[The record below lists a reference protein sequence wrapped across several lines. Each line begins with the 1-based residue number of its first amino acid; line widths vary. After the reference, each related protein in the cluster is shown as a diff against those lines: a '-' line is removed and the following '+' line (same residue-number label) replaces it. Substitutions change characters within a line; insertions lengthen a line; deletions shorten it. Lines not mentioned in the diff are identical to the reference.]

1 MPITQV
7 TAFKDSWGNTHERL
21 LDAHIEE
28 VMGVYYE
35 ERPPSDEVIDS
46 NCQNE
51 LTRWAAEGVV
61 KKLSRIV
68 EAVFGEGAQII
79 VPEQIEEMQQV
90 MAETQPS
97 HEVRMQ
103 KALSALG
110 FDYGDSENMP
120 DSFMEAKKV
129 ETLKDFFNKHF
140 DGYYCTAP
148 SKPLDPKDAGNDT
161 YLHGYRDGAMS
172 VVDDIKRAIEED
184 IKGLGLKL

>member
-1 MPITQV
+1 MPITEV
-7 TAFKDSWGNTHERL
+7 TAYKDSWGNTHERL

-28 VMGVYYE
+28 VMGVYYG

-46 NCQNE
+46 NCQND

-90 MAETQPS
+90 MTETQPS

-110 FDYGDSENMP
+110 FDYGDCENMP
-120 DSFMEAKKV
+120 DSYQNMKAANMKAAEVIRSFYLIHVDGVTLLPQANWSTEQQKAYTAGVLAAFAHVKERVEADL
-129 ETLKDFFNKHF
+129 EDL
-140 DGYYCTAP
+140 G
-148 SKPLDPKDAGNDT
+148 SKL
-161 YLHGYRDGAMS
+161 
-172 VVDDIKRAIEED
+172 
-184 IKGLGLKL
+184 